1 MFLHQAVMYY
11 QAQGL
16 EKNLDPDLVY
26 RIASAESRY
35 GIEVYK
41 SEVTEGVKNLISLYH
56 TPMLG
61 ASGAIFGGLAAFA
74 FYFPNTQLMLLFPP
88 IPIKAKWLV
97 LILVGFD
104 LFMGLGNFGNSNVA
118 HFAHLGGAMFGIIM
132 VLVWQRNKNNFY

>member
-1 MFLHQAVMYY
+1 
-11 QAQGL
+11 
-16 EKNLDPDLVY
+16 
-26 RIASAESRY
+26 
-35 GIEVYK
+35 
-41 SEVTEGVKNLISLYH
+41 
-56 TPMLG
+56 
-61 ASGAIFGGLAAFA
+61 
-74 FYFPNTQLMLLFPP
+74 MLLFPP